1 MIDHHARR
9 RTLRRAALAGGA
21 AALTAAVALAQP
33 ATAAAAAVSAAPAA
47 ETPIGLFGRSDPTY
61 DGVLRQS
68 IALLAQDAAGFEPG
82 TPAVDWLLGQQCAD
96 GSFLSFRADPQEPC
110 PDVTAAD
117 SNATALATQALAA
130 LGGHEE
136 QVSAALDWLAG
147 VQNADGGWSFN
158 PGGPSDANSTAVV
171 ASAFSAAGQD
181 PAEVRREG
189 NSPFDALSALQLGCD
204 APEGERGAFAWQPD
218 PESGELSANDA
229 ATVDAVLASAG
240 SGLLVDP
247 DATPAVAP
255 TAEPCGVGDEGEDPE
270 GTEETEQEE
279 EPAGQETGEAAATD
293 GASGEEPQAPQTPQ
307 LASGAAGA
315 ARLTAALDDNGQYLA
330 APATGT
336 DPGEGEDRLPDF
348 GNTAKAVI
356 ALAALGDDAALAGPL
371 GWLSEHHTEWPD
383 HTQSPAALGLLVLA
397 AHAGGASPTDFGG
410 SNLVDALNALGPA
423 PGDGSAGDGD
433 DSADDD
439 SGGGL
444 GAVLWVIALGLLA
457 GIGIGVL
464 LSVRRARARET
475 DAAFGPA
482 EGGEGGKAEETEEKP
497 ASATERKAED
507 DDAKP
512 ADEKDGKD
520 GNDTA

>member
-1 MIDHHARR
+1 M
-9 RTLRRAALAGGA
+9 
-21 AALTAAVALAQP
+21 TAAVALAQP
-33 ATAAAAAVSAAPAA
+33 ATATAAAQAAAPVSAPAA

-82 TPAVDWLLGQQCAD
+82 APAVDWLLGQQCAD

-117 SNATALATQALAA
+117 SNATALAAQALTA

-136 QVSAALDWLAG
+136 QVTAALDWLVG

-171 ASAFSAAGQD
+171 VSAFSAAGQD

-189 NSPFDALSALQLGCD
+189 NSPFDALAAFQLGCD
-204 APEGERGAFAWQPD
+204 APEDERGAFAWQPD
-218 PESGELSANDA
+218 PESGELTANDA

-247 DATPAVAP
+247 EAVPSVAP
-255 TAEPCGVGDEGEDPE
+255 TAEPCDGDEADEETAD
-270 GTEETEQEE
+270 TEETGD
-279 EPAGQETGEAAATD
+279 ASATD
-293 GASGEEPQAPQTPQ
+293 GASGEEPQTPQAPQ

-315 ARLTAALDDNGQYLA
+315 AQLTAALSDNGQYLA
-330 APATGT
+330 APPAGDGT
-336 DPGEGEDRLPDF
+336 GEGADRLPDF

-383 HTQSPAALGLLVLA
+383 HAQSPAALGLLVLA

-410 SNLVDALNALGPA
+410 TNLVNALNALGPA
-423 PGDGSAGDGD
+423 PDD
-433 DSADDD
+433 DSATAGGDTADDD

-482 EGGEGGKAEETEEKP
+482 EGDKP
-497 ASATERKAED
+497 APDQKDASGPPEAEPGDPNRRD
-507 DDAKP
+507 DRD
-512 ADEKDGKD
+512 
-520 GNDTA
+520 DTA